1 MIYICIVHVIV
12 LLQQSR
18 CTDFQVLLQQSRCTD
33 FQTSV
38 VVSDFDLE
46 LMVPVHKNK
55 NENMLILYCSA
66 PLVFNAK

>member
-12 LLQQSR
+12 LLQH
-18 CTDFQVLLQQSRCTD
+18 SRCTD

-46 LMVPVHKNK
+46 LMAPVHKNK

-66 PLVFNAK
+66 PLVFNAQ